1 MTSKLIDYMKPGKV
15 ARKTS
20 PNSQTNLLSI
30 EDEVTA
36 NLRAMPMPPVQD
48 FAMREAYKGPLDYPA
63 IAAWLK
69 ACEENFERGCDKH
82 EYTSLSPLFAAN
94 GCTRIDDIVRMSPEM
109 IKSLAEV
116 RGIVTTIGLVNRV
129 HAYAVEDVARVRSTG
144 KLAI

>member
-1 MTSKLIDYMKPGKV
+1 
-15 ARKTS
+15 
-20 PNSQTNLLSI
+20 
-30 EDEVTA
+30 
-36 NLRAMPMPPVQD
+36 
-48 FAMREAYKGPLDYPA
+48 MREAYKGPLDYPA

-69 ACEENFERGCDKH
+69 ACEENFERDRDKH

-94 GCTRIDDIVRMSPEM
+94 GCTRIDDIVQMSPEM